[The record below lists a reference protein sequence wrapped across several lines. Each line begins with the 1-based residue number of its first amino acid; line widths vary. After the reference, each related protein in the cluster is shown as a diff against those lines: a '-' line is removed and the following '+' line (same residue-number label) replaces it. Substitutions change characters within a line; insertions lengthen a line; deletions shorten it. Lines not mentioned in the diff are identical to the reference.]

1 MLMTAN
7 PHYDAE
13 CYENEQDLRAT
24 TAEALEIEAYG
35 IAFAAL
41 GSKQASWFKEHDI
54 GRGLFIAPDHVL
66 SDAIGDDTEVTDAFD
81 ELMTDPCH
89 AAVKFRQALASY
101 IAKHYWR
108 DIVGLPDDERDDV

>member
-1 MLMTAN
+1 MHSHDMPKGTGSLFPQARNTRAFLFLEVAMLMTAN

-13 CYENEQDLRAT
+13 CYENEQDLRAR

-54 GRGLFIAPDHVL
+54 GRGLFIAPDL
-66 SDAIGDDTEVTDAFD
+66 SLI
-81 ELMTDPCH
+81 H
-89 AAVKFRQALASY
+89 
-101 IAKHYWR
+101 I
-108 DIVGLPDDERDDV
+108 